1 MSKLLG
7 TTGGTGEPT
16 DSRYAWPCSI
26 TDCAQ
31 ILTADFETAWTVG
44 RVLWHSYNAY
54 PPSGIPAAKPRRQER
69 LVGGLEMR
77 AGPAGKQGLASP
89 FGRVSRPFKATGSSV
104 SLIACKV
111 SEAAF
116 RVDCLP
122 WSRALRQE
130 PENAAKLA
138 PAGRADAARTVPMRP
153 DAPVRVLRSRVWC
166 LRHIQKGRKRTR

>member
-1 MSKLLG
+1 
-7 TTGGTGEPT
+7 
-16 DSRYAWPCSI
+16 
-26 TDCAQ
+26 
-31 ILTADFETAWTVG
+31 
-44 RVLWHSYNAY
+44 
-54 PPSGIPAAKPRRQER
+54 
-69 LVGGLEMR
+69 MR

-122 WSRALRQE
+122 WSRDLRQE